1 MHKFIFEGSH
11 MKKSLL
17 ALALTASTAMPVA
30 AEQFN
35 FSNATTSDAD
45 TLVLFTH
52 EKQDENVFSNYPF
65 ARQLN
70 QAIAANEFSGK
81 FATKLEVVAP
91 QNSIYKRVMVI
102 GLGDDNS
109 LTQSELTKLGGKL
122 SGMLEQKYIKNI
134 AVDASS
140 FASSDLAQLAH
151 GINLRAYRFDKYQKE
166 KREEKA
172 FTFISTNANTAKQ
185 EYAHLANIEKGVFLA
200 RDLISEVATEM
211 TPVDFANEAKKLK
224 KIGVEVSVLTPKEI
238 KELGM
243 GALEAVGRGSNEG
256 SRLVVAHYKGSD
268 DAPIALVGKGIT
280 FNSGGYSIKTGS
292 SIARMKSDMAGAAAA
307 LGTVKALA
315 LNEAKVNVVAVMGM
329 AANMVSESSVAP
341 GDVVRTAAGHSV
353 EILNTDAEGRLV
365 LSDALWY
372 ARTQFKPQVMV
383 DIATLTGSKVRAV
396 GNRYAAVFSD
406 DDSLVE
412 SLTVA
417 GKQVNE
423 NLWRL
428 PLGYKDMLKS
438 PIADFAN
445 IGSGGPGAT
454 TAATFLQQFVGDTK
468 WAHIDIAG
476 NALASSAKNE
486 VPKGGTGYSVRL
498 LTQWVENQ
506 VK

>member
-1 MHKFIFEGSH
+1 
-11 MKKSLL
+11 MKKSFL
-17 ALALTASTAMPVA
+17 ALALSATSAMPVV
-30 AEQFN
+30 AEQFH
-35 FSNATTSDAD
+35 FNAATSPDSD
-45 TLVLFTH
+45 TMVIFKH
-52 EKQDENVFSNYPF
+52 ENQNNDVFSNYPF
-65 ARQLN
+65 SAQLAE
-70 QAIAANEFSGK
+70 AIEANDFNGK
-81 FATKLEVVAP
+81 FASKLEVIAP
-91 QNSIYKRVMVI
+91 QNSIYKRVIVI
-102 GLGDDNS
+102 GLGEDNT
-109 LTQSELTKLGGKL
+109 LEKAELTKLGGQL
-122 SGMLEQKYIKNI
+122 SGMLEKKYIENI
-134 AVDASS
+134 AVDAAS
-140 FASSDLAQLAH
+140 FSANDVALLAH

-166 KREEKA
+166 KRNEKTY
-172 FTFISTNANTAKQ
+172 TFITPQADETKAHYK
-185 EYAHLANIEKGVFLA
+185 HLANIEKGVFLA
-200 RDLISEVATEM
+200 RNLTSEVATEM

-224 KIGVEVSVLTPKEI
+224 KIGVKVSILTPKEI
-238 KELGM
+238 KKLGM
-243 GALEAVGRGSNEG
+243 GALEAVGRGSSEG

-280 FNSGGYSIKTGS
+280 FDSGGYSIKTGS

-329 AANMVSESSVAP
+329 AANMVSENSVAP

-372 ARTQFKPQVMV
+372 ARTEFEPKVMV
-383 DIATLTGSKVRAV
+383 DIATLTGSKVRAL

-406 DDSLVE
+406 DDALVE
-412 SLTVA
+412 SLTFA

-476 NALASSAKNE
+476 NALASSDKNE

-498 LTQWVENQ
+498 LTQWIENQ
-506 VK
+506 SK

>member
-1 MHKFIFEGSH
+1 
-11 MKKSLL
+11 MKKSLITL
-17 ALALTASTAMPVA
+17 ALSATIAMPVA
-30 AEQFN
+30 AEQFT
-35 FSNATTSDAD
+35 FSANKTSDAD
-45 TLVLFTH
+45 TLVVFKH
-52 EKQDENVFSNYPF
+52 QKQSNDTFANYPF
-65 ARQLN
+65 SAQLAE
-70 QAIAANEFSGK
+70 AIEANEFTGK
-81 FATKLEVVAP
+81 FASKLEVLAP
-91 QNSIYKRVMVI
+91 QNSIYKRVIVI
-102 GLGDDNS
+102 GLGEDES
-109 LTQSELTKLGGKL
+109 LEQAELTKLGGQL
-122 SGMLEQKYIKNI
+122 SGMLEKKYIENI
-134 AVDASS
+134 TIDAPS
-140 FASSDLAQLAH
+140 FDSNNVALLAH
-151 GINLRAYRFDKYQKE
+151 GISLRAYRFDKYQKE
-166 KREEKA
+166 KRDEKSY
-172 FTFISTNANTAKQ
+172 TFITKQ
-185 EYAHLANIEKGVFLA
+185 IKEAQTHYQHYANIEKGVFLA
-200 RDLISEVATEM
+200 RDLTSEVATEM

-224 KIGVEVSVLTPKEI
+224 KLGVKVSILTPKEM
-238 KELGM
+238 KKLGM
-243 GALEAVGRGSNEG
+243 GALEAVGRGSSQG
-256 SRLVVAHYKGSD
+256 SRLVIAHYKGSD

-280 FNSGGYSIKTGS
+280 FDSGGYSIKTGS

-329 AANMVSESSVAP
+329 AANMVSETSVAP

-372 ARTQFKPQVMV
+372 ARTEYTPKVMV

-406 DDSLVE
+406 DDALVE

-476 NALASSAKNE
+476 NALASKNKDE

-498 LTQWVENQ
+498 LTQWIENQ
-506 VK
+506 SN